1 MYEFTHER
9 LDCYRVALEVNQWLK
24 KQKFEPADKDTKN
37 QATRAS
43 NSMLLNIAE
52 GTSSRGNQRAFHLRK
67 ARASAAEVCACLDT
81 VNLPDA
87 QEQQQKLRRVGAMLT
102 KM

>member
-1 MYEFTHER
+1 MYEFPHER

-24 KQKFEPADKDTKN
+24 EQRFEPSDKDTSD
-37 QATRAS
+37 QVTRAS

-52 GTSSRGNQRAFHLRK
+52 GASSRGKQRAYHFRK
-67 ARASAAEVCACLDT
+67 TQASAAEVCACLDT
-81 VNLPDA
+81 VMLSGSED
-87 QEQQQKLRRVGAMLT
+87 QQQKLRRVGAMLT